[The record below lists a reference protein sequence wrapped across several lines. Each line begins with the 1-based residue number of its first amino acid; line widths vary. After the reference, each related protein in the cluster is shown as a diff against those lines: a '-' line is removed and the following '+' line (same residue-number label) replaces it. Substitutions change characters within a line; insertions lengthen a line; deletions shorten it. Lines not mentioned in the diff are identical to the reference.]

1 MLYLGGS
8 PRNLFL
14 KGRACVCAGTGGGA
28 LPSSAIMDNL
38 WSRELAREP
47 ALLLLG
53 PLAEWRGR
61 DRSLKLGEPTKS
73 IDMVSVRATLERRRI
88 SG

>member
-1 MLYLGGS
+1 M
-8 PRNLFL
+8 
-14 KGRACVCAGTGGGA
+14 T
-28 LPSSAIMDNL
+28 SSAIIDNL

-73 IDMVSVRATLERRRI
+73 IDLVSVCATLGRRR
-88 SG
+88 GF